1 MNEFICNAV
10 EKMTFYEIGIL
21 LYLYIIKI
29 IDDYKLAGNTATKIF
44 IFRLQ
49 NIDPSAKRERIMMAI
64 IPE

>member
-1 MNEFICNAV
+1 MNEFICNII
-10 EKMTFYEIGIL
+10 EKMTFYEVGIL
-21 LYLYIIKI
+21 NF
-29 IDDYKLAGNTATKIF
+29 KLGGNTATKIF

>member
-1 MNEFICNAV
+1 MNEFICNV
-10 EKMTFYEIGIL
+10 MEKMTFYEVGIL
-21 LYLYIIKI
+21 FYLYIIKI